1 MTRLRPAIIT
11 VVLALLV
18 FSLAAQ
24 STAATVYYTP
34 KGKAYHVESCR
45 TLKKSKSVLSC
56 TLAEAKEMGLSA
68 CKVCKP

>member
-1 MTRLRPAIIT
+1 MTRLRPILPILI
-11 VVLALLV
+11 LAFLV

-24 STAATVYYTP
+24 STATLVYYTP

-56 TLAEAKEMGLSA
+56 TVAEAKGMGLSA